1 MNDARP
7 GTKQIGTAG
16 WRVGRRGNVLADL
29 RSAAGDHAP
38 THRGTNDG
46 RAVSTAN
53 HETGANSSA
62 ADFRRLDH
70 PTYDRVRDDGNTYPW
85 TRDYQSAS
93 CRPGASAVSKRGRSH
108 RRSNLL
114 RSWGSDPEVEGR
126 LMRSDLEITLEDAGH
141 GFQGAAFHPRRR
153 FRPRTARD
161 RIRVYPTPVTLL
173 RLSRVDSAR
182 SRPVVRQQAI
192 NRRGAM

>member
-1 MNDARP
+1 MVPAGLATQVDNPAATASTAAAGMNDAGP

-16 WRVGRRGNVLADL
+16 WRVGCRGNVLADL

-70 PTYDRVRDDGNTYPW
+70 LTYDRV
-85 TRDYQSAS
+85 
-93 CRPGASAVSKRGRSH
+93 
-108 RRSNLL
+108 
-114 RSWGSDPEVEGR
+114 EGR
-126 LMRSDLEITLEDAGH
+126 WKYVSMDTRLPVNIMPAWSFRGEQEGKITLQFGVRTRSPRSPDEIRPRDHAEDAGQVSR
-141 GFQGAAFHPRRR
+141 GS
-153 FRPRTARD
+153 
-161 RIRVYPTPVTLL
+161 ISSSPTVP
-173 RLSRVDSAR
+173 A
-182 SRPVVRQQAI
+182 
-192 NRRGAM
+192 